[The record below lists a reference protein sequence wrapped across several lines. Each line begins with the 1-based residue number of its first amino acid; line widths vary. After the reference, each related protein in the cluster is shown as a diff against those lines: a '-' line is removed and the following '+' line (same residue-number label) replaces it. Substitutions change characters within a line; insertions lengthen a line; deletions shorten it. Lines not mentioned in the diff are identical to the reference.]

1 MCESVEI
8 FYKKDGYIQV
18 QRGQNRKRRAW
29 TATRGTLFLYSKEE
43 FFHCQQ
49 LANLG
54 AETVS
59 QKQFWDLI
67 FLVKMMDPSLAEKP
81 NNF

>member
-1 MCESVEI
+1 MVISRLSEARTEREGHGLPHEGLCSDTV
-8 FYKKDGYIQV
+8 
-18 QRGQNRKRRAW
+18 RKNFS
-29 TATRGTLFLYSKEE
+29 TAR
-43 FFHCQQ
+43 Q

-67 FLVKMMDPSLAEKP
+67 FLVKMMDSSLAEKP